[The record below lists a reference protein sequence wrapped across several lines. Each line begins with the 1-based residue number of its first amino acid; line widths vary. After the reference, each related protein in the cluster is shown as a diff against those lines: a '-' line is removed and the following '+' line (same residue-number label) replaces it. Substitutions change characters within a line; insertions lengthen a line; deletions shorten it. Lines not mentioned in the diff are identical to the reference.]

1 MGFSLAAIG
10 LLLASYFL
18 PIWKMKLDAPQYPAS
33 LRLKAYGTRIEG
45 DLREINII
53 NHYIGME
60 AIDTVPAPEMGLY
73 GFALGALG
81 LLSAL
86 APFHRRLRQLAIFA
100 ILATAVVI
108 VVDLQLWLRDFGQ
121 NLKPAAP
128 IRVEPFTPY
137 AIGIS
142 KIGNFETTAMVSWG
156 YLALLGA
163 ALALYAGGRI
173 GKRTA
178 LAGLARAASLLA
190 LCLFATRRA
199 GAELSLQ
206 ERIARTPPG
215 GTLSVQGG
223 LHQGPIVIRGP
234 ISVIGLDWP
243 TVDGGG
249 SGNVIEIEGD
259 SVVLR
264 GFHVR
269 GSGRHVSEEAAGI
282 KARGSGHRIE
292 SNNIEDVY
300 FGVHLSQGSENVVRE
315 NLIVP
320 GERNGERPG
329 HGISLWY
336 QKEGRV
342 VSNRIAH
349 ARDGIY
355 LSFADDTLVSDN
367 EVEDSRYGI
376 HSMSSKRISFEG
388 NRLRRNLLGA
398 ALMYSQDLS
407 MTGNL
412 VEDHREGATAYGIL
426 LKDIDQLL
434 LADNAI
440 LRNRVGLYAD
450 TTPLGRDREAIVR
463 GNLFS
468 GNDTALALQSNVR
481 LTFAGNRIESN
492 LTVVRTEGAALV
504 SNRWSS
510 EGRGNYWDGY
520 QGYDRDGDGV
530 GDLPYRYEAVMNEIL
545 KRQPLARAFVY
556 TPAHLALET
565 ASRLF
570 PVFRAEPLVVDEFPL
585 MAPPSAAGVLP

>member
-1 MGFSLAAIG
+1 
-10 LLLASYFL
+10 
-18 PIWKMKLDAPQYPAS
+18 
-33 LRLKAYGTRIEG
+33 
-45 DLREINII
+45 
-53 NHYIGME
+53 
-60 AIDTVPAPEMGLY
+60 
-73 GFALGALG
+73 
-81 LLSAL
+81 
-86 APFHRRLRQLAIFA
+86 
-100 ILATAVVI
+100 
-108 VVDLQLWLRDFGQ
+108 
-121 NLKPAAP
+121 
-128 IRVEPFTPY
+128 
-137 AIGIS
+137 
-142 KIGNFETTAMVSWG
+142 MVSWG
-156 YLALLGA
+156 YFALLGA

-173 GKRTA
+173 GRKPA

-190 LCLFATRRA
+190 LCLFASRE
-199 GAELSLQ
+199 GLAEIPLR
-206 ERIARTPPG
+206 ERIANTPPG
-215 GTLSVQGG
+215 GILTVRGG
-223 LHQGPIVIRGP
+223 VHQGPLVIRGP

-249 SGNVIEIEGD
+249 SGSVIEIAGD

-264 GFHVR
+264 GFHIR
-269 GSGRHVSEEAAGI
+269 GSGRHVSEEAAGV
-282 KARGSGHRIE
+282 KASGSGHLIE
-292 SNNIEDVY
+292 SNRIEDVY
-300 FGVHLSQGSENVVRE
+300 FGIHLAQGSANVVRG
-315 NLIVP
+315 NRIAP
-320 GERNGERPG
+320 GERDGERPG

-336 QKEGRV
+336 QKEARV
-342 VSNRIAH
+342 VGNHVAH

-355 LSFADDTLVSDN
+355 LSFADDTTVSDN

-376 HSMSSKRISFEG
+376 HSMSSKGVAFER
-388 NRLRRNLLGA
+388 NRLRGNLLGA
-398 ALMYSQDLS
+398 ALMYSQELS

-412 VEDHREGATAYGIL
+412 VEGHREGATAYGIL
-426 LKDIDQLL
+426 LKDIDELL

-481 LTFAGNRIESN
+481 LTFTGNRIENN

-510 EGRGNYWDGY
+510 DGRGNYWDGY

-585 MAPPSAAGVLP
+585 MTPPSTAGVLR